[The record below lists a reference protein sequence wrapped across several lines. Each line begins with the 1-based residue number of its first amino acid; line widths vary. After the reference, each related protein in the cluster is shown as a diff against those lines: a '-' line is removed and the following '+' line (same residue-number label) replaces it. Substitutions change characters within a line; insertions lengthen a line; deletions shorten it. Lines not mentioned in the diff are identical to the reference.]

1 MKLKL
6 TALALILLFS
16 EMAFSQQ
23 SFVQTINLDTSITK
37 TYDSASFYVKNPT
50 NKVMTV
56 TNGRT
61 LNSMFFLR
69 STSFTVNPNDSV
81 QKWVIFRTNQNITYR
96 DFIIYDVN
104 VLKNSLVYYTV
115 ATGKYAD
122 VLYAFTQGLIDEEL
136 KTALKNFTTTG
147 YITLGYNVARDRMY
161 ESIDDYDNNDTL
173 ECVYTGRRAYVP
185 NRAGAG
191 NVNFNCEHT
200 WPQSFFN
207 SNDPMVSDVNH
218 LFPTDDAAN
227 NARSNYPFGFVLTN
241 ITFNV
246 GGSKLGKDFEGA
258 TVFEARDKHKGNVA
272 RALFYFAVKY
282 GNQGGFTGGKQEDVL
297 RQWNLIDTV
306 DAHERTRNDRIKQY
320 LNVRN
325 PFIDHPEF
333 IDRIKST
340 YTTILNIPRPKT
352 SAAPSNATYDT
363 LAKND
368 TASYYIAIFNSGT
381 GNASISNVSSSNGVF
396 TVESFPSTI
405 AQNTFAYARV
415 KFKPN
420 ANNQTFNGLITI
432 TSSDTVKTVNVTGYS
447 NSQTAGIATLST
459 QVPDRFALSQ
469 NYPNPFNPTTKIN
482 FAVPYRSFVTLKVYD
497 LNGREVSAL
506 VNNILQ
512 AGTYQ
517 YEFDA
522 AALPSG
528 TYFYKLETSDFTSTK
543 KLILIK

>member
-6 TALALILLFS
+6 TALALILLLSDF
-16 EMAFSQQ
+16 AFSQQ

-37 TYDSASFYVKNPT
+37 TLDSASFYVKNPT
-50 NKVMTV
+50 NKVMQI

-81 QKWVIFRTNQNITYR
+81 LTWILFRTSQNITYR
-96 DFIIYDVN
+96 DFIIFDNN
-104 VLKNSLVYYTV
+104 VLKNSLVYYTS

-122 VLYAFTQGLIDEEL
+122 VIYAFTQGLIDEEL
-136 KTALKNFTTTG
+136 KTALRTFTTTG

-161 ESIDDYDNNDTL
+161 ESIDDYGNNDTL

-185 NRAGAG
+185 NRASAG

-207 SNDPMVSDVNH
+207 SNDPMMSDVNH
-218 LFPTDDAAN
+218 LYPTDDNAN
-227 NARSNYPFGFVLTN
+227 NVRANYPFGFAISGVTYS
-241 ITFNV
+241 V
-246 GGSKLGKDFEGA
+246 GGSMLGKDFENT
-258 TVFEARDKHKGNVA
+258 TVFEARNKHKGNVA
-272 RALFYFAVKY
+272 RSLFYFSVKY
-282 GNQGGFTGGKQEDVL
+282 GNQGGFMSGKQENVL
-297 RQWNLIDTV
+297 RAWNLIDTV
-306 DAHERTRNDRIKQY
+306 DANEITRNNRVKQY

-340 YTTILNIPRPKT
+340 YSTILNIPRPKT
-352 SAAPSNATYDT
+352 SVAPSNAKYDT
-363 LAKND
+363 LARND
-368 TASYYIAIFNSGT
+368 TSSYYIAIFNSGE
-381 GNASISNVSSSNGVF
+381 GNATINNVASSNGVF
-396 TVESFPSTI
+396 TVESFPTSI
-405 AQNTFAYARV
+405 AQNSFGYARV
-415 KFKPN
+415 KFRPN
-420 ANNQTFNGLITI
+420 ANNQTFTGTI
-432 TSSDTVKTVNVTGYS
+432 TVSSSDTVKTVNVTGYS
-447 NSQTAGIATLST
+447 NNLSGITTVSS
-459 QVPDRFALSQ
+459 QVPDKFALSQ

-482 FAVPYRSFVTLKVYD
+482 FAVPYKSFVSLKVFD
-497 LNGREVSAL
+497 MNGREVSAL
-506 VNNILQ
+506 VNNTLQ

-517 YEFDA
+517 YDFNA

>member
-6 TALALILLFS
+6 TVIALLFLIS
-16 EMAFSQQ
+16 DLAFSQQ

-37 TYDSASFYVKNPT
+37 TIDSASFYIKNPT
-50 NKVMTV
+50 NKVMQV

-61 LNSMFFLR
+61 LNSMFFVR
-69 STSFTVNPNDSV
+69 TTSFTINPFDSV
-81 QKWVIFRTNQNITYR
+81 QTWILFRTNQNITYR
-96 DFIIYDVN
+96 DFIIYDNN

-122 VLYAFTQGLIDEEL
+122 VTYAFTQGLIDEPL

-147 YITLGYNVARDRMY
+147 YITLGYNVARDKMY
-161 ESIDDYDNNDTL
+161 ETIDDYGNNDTL

-191 NVNFNCEHT
+191 NVSFNCEHT

-207 SNDPMVSDVNH
+207 SQDPMVSDINH
-218 LFPTDDAAN
+218 LYPTDDAAN
-227 NARSNYPFGFVLTN
+227 NARSNYAFGFVVSG

-246 GGSKLGKDFEGA
+246 GGSKLGKDFENE

-272 RALFYFAVKY
+272 RSLFYFAVKY
-282 GNQGGFTGGKQEDVL
+282 GNQGGFMSGKQENVL

-306 DAHERTRNDRIKQY
+306 DANEITRNNRIKTF

-340 YTTILNIPRPKT
+340 YSTILTIPRPKT
-352 SAAPSNATYDT
+352 SVAPSNAKYDT
-363 LAKND
+363 LAKNN
-368 TASYYIAIFNSGT
+368 TASYYISIFNSGE
-381 GNASISNVSSSNGVF
+381 GNASINNVASSNGVF
-396 TVESFPSTI
+396 TVESFPTSI
-405 AQNTFAYARV
+405 AQNTFGYARV

-420 ANNQTFNGLITI
+420 ANNQTFTSVITI
-432 TSSDTVKTVNVTGYS
+432 TSSDTVKTVNLTGYS
-447 NSQTAGIATLST
+447 NSLTAGIVTLSNEI
-459 QVPDRFALSQ
+459 PSKFALAQ

-482 FAVPYRSFVTLKVYD
+482 FEVPSRSFVSLKVFD
-497 LNGREVSAL
+497 LNGKEVANL
-506 VNNILQ
+506 VSQVQ
-512 AGTYQ
+512 APGYYQ
-517 YEFDA
+517 YDFDGSN
-522 AALPSG
+522 LPSG
-528 TYFYKLETSDFTSTK
+528 TYFYKLQTADFTSTK
-543 KLILIK
+543 KLVLVK

>member
-6 TALALILLFS
+6 TVIALLFLIS
-16 EMAFSQQ
+16 DFAFSQQ

-37 TYDSASFYVKNPT
+37 TLDSASFYIKNPT
-50 NKVMTV
+50 NKVMQV

-69 STSFTVNPNDSV
+69 TTAFTINPFDSI
-81 QKWVIFRTNQNITYR
+81 QTWILFRTNQNITYR
-96 DFIIYDVN
+96 DFIIYDNN
-104 VLKNSLVYYTV
+104 VLKNSIVYYTV

-122 VLYAFTQGLIDEEL
+122 VTYAFTQGLIDEPL

-147 YITLGYNVARDRMY
+147 YITLGYNVARDKMY
-161 ESIDDYDNNDTL
+161 ETVDDYGNNDTL

-207 SNDPMVSDVNH
+207 SNDPMVSDINH

-227 NARSNYPFGFVLTN
+227 NARSNYAFGFVVSG

-246 GGSKLGKDFEGA
+246 GGSKLGKDFENE

-282 GNQGGFTGGKQEDVL
+282 GNQGGYMGGKQEGVL

-306 DAHERTRNDRIKQY
+306 DANEVTRNNRIKTF

-340 YTTILNIPRPKT
+340 YSTILPVPRPKT
-352 SAAPSNATYDT
+352 AVAPSNAKYDT

-368 TASYYIAIFNSGT
+368 TASYYIAIFNSGE
-381 GNASISNVSSSNGVF
+381 GNATINNVSSSNGVF
-396 TVESFPSTI
+396 TVESFPTSV
-405 AQNTFAYARV
+405 AQNTFGYARV

-420 ANNQTFNGLITI
+420 ANNQTFTSLITI
-432 TSSDTVKTVNVTGYS
+432 TSSDTVKTVNLTGYS
-447 NSQTAGIATLST
+447 NSQTAGIVTLSNEI
-459 QVPDRFALSQ
+459 PSRFALSQ
-469 NYPNPFNPTTKIN
+469 NYPNPFNPATKIN
-482 FAVPYRSFVTLKVYD
+482 FEVPVRSFVSLKVFD
-497 LNGREVSAL
+497 MNGKEVSNL
-506 VNNILQ
+506 VSQIQ
-512 AGTYQ
+512 APGYYQ
-517 YEFDA
+517 YDFDGSN
-522 AALPSG
+522 LPSG
-528 TYFYKLETSDFTSTK
+528 TYFYKLQTADFTSTK
-543 KLILIK
+543 KFVLVK

>member
-6 TALALILLFS
+6 TALALILLLSDF
-16 EMAFSQQ
+16 AFSQQ

-37 TYDSASFYVKNPT
+37 TLDSASFYVKNPT
-50 NKVMTV
+50 NKVMQI

-61 LNSMFFLR
+61 LNNMFFLR

-96 DFIIYDVN
+96 DFIIYDNN
-104 VLKNSLVYYTV
+104 VLKNSIVYYTV

-122 VLYAFTQGLIDEEL
+122 VLYAFTQGLIDEPL

-147 YITLGYNVARDRMY
+147 YITLGYNVGRDRMY
-161 ESIDDYDNNDTL
+161 ESIDDYGNNDTL

-218 LFPTDDAAN
+218 LFPTDDEAN
-227 NARSNYPFGFVLTN
+227 NRRANYQFGIVVGTP
-241 ITFNV
+241 TWQNV
-246 GGSKLGKDFEGA
+246 SKLGVDFEGQIC
-258 TVFEARDKHKGNVA
+258 FEPRDKHKGNVA
-272 RALFYFAVKY
+272 RSLFYFAVKY
-282 GNQGGFTGGKQEDVL
+282 GNQGGYMSGKQENVL
-297 RQWNLIDTV
+297 RQWTILDTV
-306 DAHERTRNDRIKQY
+306 DANEMTRNNRIKQY

-340 YTTILNIPRPKT
+340 YSTILTIPRPKT
-352 SAAPSNATYDT
+352 SVAPSNAVYDT
-363 LAKND
+363 LARND
-368 TASYYIAIFNSGT
+368 TSSYYIAILNSGE
-381 GNASISNVSSSNGVF
+381 GNATINNVSSSNGVF
-396 TVESFPSTI
+396 TVESFPTSI
-405 AQNTFAYARV
+405 AQNSFGYARV
-415 KFKPN
+415 KFRPN
-420 ANNQTFNGLITI
+420 ANNQTFTGLITI
-432 TSSDTVKTVNVTGYS
+432 SSSDTVKTVNVTGYS
-447 NSQTAGIATLST
+447 NNLSGISTVST
-459 QVPDRFALSQ
+459 QIPDRFALSQ
-469 NYPNPFNPTTKIN
+469 NFPNPFNPTTKIN
-482 FAVPYRSFVTLKVYD
+482 FAVPYRSFVTLKVFD
-497 LNGREVSAL
+497 MNGREVSSL
-506 VNNILQ
+506 VNNTLQ

-517 YEFDA
+517 YDFDGSS
-522 AALPSG
+522 LTSG

>member
-16 EMAFSQQ
+16 DFAFSQQ

-37 TYDSASFYVKNPT
+37 TLDSASFYVKNPT
-50 NKVMTV
+50 NKVMQI

-61 LNSMFFLR
+61 LNNMFFLR

-96 DFIIYDVN
+96 DFIIYDNN

-122 VLYAFTQGLIDEEL
+122 VLYAFTQGLIDEPL
-136 KTALKNFTTTG
+136 KTALKTFTTTG
-147 YITLGYNVARDRMY
+147 YITLGYNVGRDRMY
-161 ESIDDYDNNDTL
+161 ESIDDYGNNDTL

-218 LFPTDDAAN
+218 LFPTDDEAN
-227 NARSNYPFGFVLTN
+227 NRRANYQFGIVVGTP
-241 ITFNV
+241 TWQNV
-246 GGSKLGKDFEGA
+246 SKLGVDFEGQIC
-258 TVFEARDKHKGNVA
+258 FEPRDKHKGNVA
-272 RALFYFAVKY
+272 RSLFYFAVKY
-282 GNQGGFTGGKQEDVL
+282 GNQGGYMSGKQENVL
-297 RQWNLIDTV
+297 RQWTVLDTV
-306 DAHERTRNDRIKQY
+306 DANEMTRNNRIKQY

-340 YTTILNIPRPKT
+340 YSTILTIPRPKT
-352 SAAPSNATYDT
+352 SVAPSNAVYDT

-368 TASYYIAIFNSGT
+368 TSSYYISIFNSGE
-381 GNASISNVSSSNGVF
+381 GNATINNVASSNGVF
-396 TVESFPSTI
+396 TVESFPTSI
-405 AQNTFAYARV
+405 AQNSFAYARV

-420 ANNQTFNGLITI
+420 ANNQTFTSVITI
-432 TSSDTVKTVNVTGYS
+432 STSDTVKTVNLTGYS
-447 NSQTAGIATLST
+447 NSQTAGIISLSS
-459 QVPDRFALSQ
+459 QVPDKFALSQ
-469 NYPNPFNPTTKIN
+469 NFPNPFNPATKIN
-482 FAVPYRSFVTLKVYD
+482 FAVPYRSFVTLKVFD
-497 LNGREVSAL
+497 MNGREVSSL
-506 VNNILQ
+506 VNNTLQ

-517 YEFDA
+517 YDFDGSS
-522 AALPSG
+522 LTSG

>member
-50 NKVMTV
+50 NKVMQV

-61 LNSMFFLR
+61 LNNMFFLR

-104 VLKNSLVYYTV
+104 VLRNSLVYFTI

-122 VLYAFTQGLIDEEL
+122 VMYGFTQGLIDEDL

-147 YITLGYNVARDRMY
+147 YITLGYNVGRDRMY

-191 NVNFNCEHT
+191 AVSFNCEHT

-218 LFPTDDAAN
+218 LYPTDDAAN
-227 NARSNYPFGFVLTN
+227 NARSNYPFGIVLTG

-246 GGSKLGKDFEGA
+246 GGSKLGKDYENA
-258 TVFEARDKHKGNVA
+258 TVFEPRDKHKGNVA
-272 RALFYFAVKY
+272 RSMFYFGVKY
-282 GNQGGFTGGKQEDVL
+282 GNQGGFMSGKMDAAL
-297 RQWNLIDTV
+297 RQWNVLDTV
-306 DAHERTRNDRIKQY
+306 DAHEKTRNDRIKQY

-340 YTTILNIPRPKT
+340 YSTILPIPRPKT
-352 SAAPSNATYDT
+352 SAAPYNAVYDT

-368 TASYYIAIFNSGT
+368 TASYYIAIFNSGE
-381 GNASISNVSSSNGVF
+381 GNATISNVSSSNGVF
-396 TVESFPSTI
+396 TVVSFPSSI

-420 ANNQTFNGLITI
+420 ANNQTFTGLITI

-447 NSQTAGIATLST
+447 NDLTAGIATLSS

-469 NYPNPFNPTTKIN
+469 NFPNPFNPTTKIN
-482 FAVPYRSFVTLKVYD
+482 FAVPYRSFVSLKVYD

-506 VNNILQ
+506 VNNTLQ

>member
-16 EMAFSQQ
+16 DFAFSQQ

-37 TYDSASFYVKNPT
+37 TLDSASFYVKNPT
-50 NKVMTV
+50 NKVMQI

-61 LNSMFFLR
+61 LNNMFFLR

-96 DFIIYDVN
+96 DFIIFDNN

-122 VLYAFTQGLIDEEL
+122 VLYAFTQGLIDEPL
-136 KTALKNFTTTG
+136 KTALKTFTTTG
-147 YITLGYNVARDRMY
+147 YITLGYNVGRDRMY
-161 ESIDDYDNNDTL
+161 ESIDDYGNNDTL

-218 LFPTDDAAN
+218 LFPTDDEAN
-227 NARSNYPFGFVLTN
+227 NRRANYQFGIVVGTP
-241 ITFNV
+241 TWQNV
-246 GGSKLGKDFEGA
+246 SKLGVDFEGQIC
-258 TVFEARDKHKGNVA
+258 FEPRDKHKGNVA
-272 RALFYFAVKY
+272 RSLFYFAVKY
-282 GNQGGFTGGKQEDVL
+282 GNQGGYMSGKQENVL
-297 RQWNLIDTV
+297 RQWTVLDTV
-306 DAHERTRNDRIKQY
+306 DANEMTRNNRIKQY

-340 YTTILNIPRPKT
+340 FSTILTIPRPKT
-352 SAAPSNATYDT
+352 NVAPSNATYDT

-368 TASYYIAIFNSGT
+368 TASYYIAIFNSGE
-381 GNASISNVSSSNGVF
+381 GNATINNVSSSNGVF
-396 TVESFPSTI
+396 TVESFPTSI

-420 ANNQTFNGLITI
+420 ANNQTFTSLITI
-432 TSSDTVKTVNVTGYS
+432 SSSDTVKTVNLTGYS

-459 QVPDRFALSQ
+459 QIPDKFALSQ
-469 NYPNPFNPTTKIN
+469 NFPNPFNPTTKIN
-482 FAVPYRSFVTLKVYD
+482 FAVPYRSYVSLKVFD
-497 LNGREVSAL
+497 MNGREVSAL
-506 VNNILQ
+506 VNNTLQ

-517 YEFDA
+517 YDFDGSS
-522 AALPSG
+522 LTSG

>member
-16 EMAFSQQ
+16 DFAFSQQ

-37 TYDSASFYVKNPT
+37 TLDSASFYVKNPT
-50 NKVMTV
+50 NKVMQI

-61 LNSMFFLR
+61 LNNMFFLR

-96 DFIIYDVN
+96 DFIIFDNN

-122 VLYAFTQGLIDEEL
+122 VLYAFTQGLIDEPL
-136 KTALKNFTTTG
+136 KTALKTFTTNG
-147 YITLGYNVARDRMY
+147 YITLGYNVGRDRMY
-161 ESIDDYDNNDTL
+161 ESIDDYGNNDTL

-218 LFPTDDAAN
+218 LFPTDDEAN
-227 NARSNYPFGFVLTN
+227 NRRANYQFGIVVGTP
-241 ITFNV
+241 TWQNV
-246 GGSKLGKDFEGA
+246 SKLGVDFEGQIC
-258 TVFEARDKHKGNVA
+258 FEPRDKHKGNVA
-272 RALFYFAVKY
+272 RSLFYFAVKY
-282 GNQGGFTGGKQEDVL
+282 GNQGGYMSGKQENVL
-297 RQWNLIDTV
+297 RQWTVLDTV
-306 DAHERTRNDRIKQY
+306 DANEMTRNNRIKQY

-340 YTTILNIPRPKT
+340 FSTILTIPRPKT
-352 SAAPSNATYDT
+352 NVAPSNATYDT

-368 TASYYIAIFNSGT
+368 TASYYIAIFNSGE
-381 GNASISNVSSSNGVF
+381 GNATINNVSSSNGVF
-396 TVESFPSTI
+396 TVESFPTSI

-420 ANNQTFNGLITI
+420 ANNQTFTSLITI
-432 TSSDTVKTVNVTGYS
+432 SSSDTVKTVNLTGYS

-459 QVPDRFALSQ
+459 QIPDKFALSQ
-469 NYPNPFNPTTKIN
+469 NFPNPFNPTTKIN
-482 FAVPYRSFVTLKVYD
+482 FAVPYRSYVSLKVFD
-497 LNGREVSAL
+497 MNGREVSAL
-506 VNNILQ
+506 VNNTLQ

-517 YEFDA
+517 YDFDGSS
-522 AALPSG
+522 LTSG

>member
-1 MKLKL
+1 M
-6 TALALILLFS
+6 
-16 EMAFSQQ
+16 Q
-23 SFVQTINLDTSITK
+23 
-37 TYDSASFYVKNPT
+37 
-50 NKVMTV
+50 V

-61 LNSMFFLR
+61 LNSMFFVR
-69 STSFTVNPNDSV
+69 TTSFTINPFDSV
-81 QKWVIFRTNQNITYR
+81 QTWILFRTNQNITYR
-96 DFIIYDVN
+96 DFIIYDNN
-104 VLKNSLVYYTV
+104 VLKNSIVYYTV

-122 VLYAFTQGLIDEEL
+122 VTYAFTQGLIDEPL

-147 YITLGYNVARDRMY
+147 YITLGYNVARDKMY
-161 ESIDDYDNNDTL
+161 ETIDDYGNNDTL

-207 SNDPMVSDVNH
+207 SNDPMVSDINH

-227 NARSNYPFGFVLTN
+227 NARSNYAFGFVVSN

-246 GGSKLGKDFEGA
+246 GGSKLGKDFENE

-282 GNQGGFTGGKQEDVL
+282 GNQGGYMSGKQENVL

-306 DAHERTRNDRIKQY
+306 DANEITRNNRIKTF

-340 YTTILNIPRPKT
+340 YSTILTIPRPKT
-352 SAAPSNATYDT
+352 SVAPSSAKYDT

-368 TASYYIAIFNSGT
+368 TASYYIAIFNSGE
-381 GNASISNVSSSNGVF
+381 GNASINNVASSNGVF
-396 TVESFPSTI
+396 TVESFPTSI
-405 AQNTFAYARV
+405 AQNTFGYARV

-420 ANNQTFNGLITI
+420 ANNQTFTSVITI
-432 TSSDTVKTVNVTGYS
+432 TSSDTVKTVNLTGYS
-447 NSQTAGIATLST
+447 NSQTAGIVTLSNEI
-459 QVPDRFALSQ
+459 PSKFALAQ

-482 FAVPYRSFVTLKVYD
+482 FEVPVRSFVSLKVFD
-497 LNGREVSAL
+497 LNGKEVANL
-506 VNNILQ
+506 VSQVQ
-512 AGTYQ
+512 APGYYQ
-517 YEFDA
+517 YDFDGSN
-522 AALPSG
+522 LPSG
-528 TYFYKLETSDFTSTK
+528 TYFYKLQTADFTSTK
-543 KLILIK
+543 KLVLVK

>member
-6 TALALILLFS
+6 TAIALILLFS

-37 TYDSASFYVKNPT
+37 TFDSASFYVKNPT
-50 NKVMTV
+50 NKVMQV

-81 QKWVIFRTNQNITYR
+81 QKWVIFKTNQNITYR
-96 DFIIYDVN
+96 DFIIYDNN
-104 VLKNSLVYYTV
+104 VLKNSIVYYTV

-122 VLYAFTQGLIDEEL
+122 VTYAFTQGLIDEPL

-147 YITLGYNVARDRMY
+147 YITLGYNVGRDRMY
-161 ESIDDYDNNDTL
+161 ESIDDYGNNDTL

-218 LFPTDDAAN
+218 LFPTDDEAN
-227 NARSNYPFGFVLTN
+227 NRRANYPFGIVVGTP
-241 ITFNV
+241 TWQNV
-246 GGSKLGKDFEGA
+246 SKLGVDFENT
-258 TVFEARDKHKGNVA
+258 TVFEPRDKHKGNVA
-272 RALFYFAVKY
+272 RSLFYFAVKY
-282 GNQGGFTGGKQEDVL
+282 GNQGGFMSGKQENVL
-297 RQWNLIDTV
+297 RQWTVLDTV
-306 DAHERTRNDRIKQY
+306 DANEMTRNNRIKQY

-340 YTTILNIPRPKT
+340 YSTILTIPRPKT
-352 SAAPSNATYDT
+352 NVAPSNATYDT

-368 TASYYIAIFNSGT
+368 TASFYVAIFNTGE
-381 GNASISNVSSSNGVF
+381 GNASINNVSSSNGVF
-396 TVESFPSTI
+396 TVESFPTSI
-405 AQNTFAYARV
+405 AQNTFGYARV

-420 ANNQTFNGLITI
+420 ANNQTFNGIITV

-447 NSQTAGIATLST
+447 NSQTAGITTLST
-459 QVPDRFALSQ
+459 QIPDKFLLAQ
-469 NYPNPFNPTTKIN
+469 NYPNPFNPSTKIN
-482 FAVPYRSFVTLKVYD
+482 FAVPYRSFVSLKVFD
-497 LNGREVSAL
+497 MSGKEVSAL
-506 VNNILQ
+506 VNGTLT
-512 AGTYQ
+512 AGTYV

-522 AALPSG
+522 AGLPSG

-543 KLILIK
+543 KLILLK

>member
-6 TALALILLFS
+6 TVIALLFLIS
-16 EMAFSQQ
+16 DFAFSQQ

-37 TYDSASFYVKNPT
+37 TLDSASFYIKNPT
-50 NKVMTV
+50 NKVMQV

-69 STSFTVNPNDSV
+69 TTAFTINPFDSI
-81 QKWVIFRTNQNITYR
+81 QTWILFRTNQNITYR
-96 DFIIYDVN
+96 DFIIYDNN
-104 VLKNSLVYYTV
+104 VLKNSIVYYTV

-122 VLYAFTQGLIDEEL
+122 VTYAFTQGLIDEPL

-147 YITLGYNVARDRMY
+147 YITLGYNVARDKMY
-161 ESIDDYDNNDTL
+161 ETVDDYGNNDTL

-191 NVNFNCEHT
+191 NVSFNCEHT

-207 SNDPMVSDVNH
+207 SNDPMVSDINH

-227 NARSNYPFGFVLTN
+227 NARSNYAFGFVVSG
-241 ITFNV
+241 ITYNN
-246 GGSKLGKDFEGA
+246 GGSKLGKDFENE

-272 RALFYFAVKY
+272 RSLFYFAVKY
-282 GNQGGFTGGKQEDVL
+282 GNQGGYMGGKQEGVL

-306 DAHERTRNDRIKQY
+306 DANEVTRNNRIKTF

-340 YTTILNIPRPKT
+340 YSTILPVPRPKT
-352 SAAPSNATYDT
+352 AVAPSNAKYDT

-368 TASYYIAIFNSGT
+368 TASYYIAIFNSGE
-381 GNASISNVSSSNGVF
+381 GNATINNVSSSNGVF
-396 TVESFPSTI
+396 TVESFPTSV
-405 AQNTFAYARV
+405 AQNTFGYARV

-420 ANNQTFNGLITI
+420 ANNQTFTSLITI
-432 TSSDTVKTVNVTGYS
+432 TSSDTVKTVNLTGYS
-447 NSQTAGIATLST
+447 NSQTAGIVTLSNEI
-459 QVPDRFALSQ
+459 PSKFALSQ
-469 NYPNPFNPTTKIN
+469 NYPNPFNPATKIN
-482 FAVPYRSFVTLKVYD
+482 FEVPVRSFVSLKVFD
-497 LNGREVSAL
+497 MNGKEVSNL
-506 VNNILQ
+506 VSQIQ
-512 AGTYQ
+512 APGYYQ
-517 YEFDA
+517 YDFDGSN
-522 AALPSG
+522 LPSG
-528 TYFYKLETSDFTSTK
+528 TYFYKLQTADFTSTK
-543 KLILIK
+543 KFVLVK

>member
-16 EMAFSQQ
+16 DFAFSQQ

-37 TYDSASFYVKNPT
+37 TLDSASFYVKNPT
-50 NKVMTV
+50 NKVMQI

-61 LNSMFFLR
+61 LNNMFFLR

-96 DFIIYDVN
+96 DFIIYDNN

-122 VLYAFTQGLIDEEL
+122 VLYAFTQGLIDEPL
-136 KTALKNFTTTG
+136 KTALKTFTTTG
-147 YITLGYNVARDRMY
+147 YITLGYNVGRDRMY
-161 ESIDDYDNNDTL
+161 ESIDDYGNNDTL

-185 NRAGAG
+185 NRSGAG

-218 LFPTDDAAN
+218 LFPTDDEAN
-227 NARSNYPFGFVLTN
+227 NRRANYQFGIVVGTP
-241 ITFNV
+241 TWQNV
-246 GGSKLGKDFEGA
+246 SKLGVDFEGQIC
-258 TVFEARDKHKGNVA
+258 FEPRDKHKGNVA
-272 RALFYFAVKY
+272 RSLFYFAVKY
-282 GNQGGFTGGKQEDVL
+282 GNQGGYMSGKQENVL
-297 RQWNLIDTV
+297 RQWSVLDTV
-306 DAHERTRNDRIKQY
+306 DANEITRNTRIKQY

-340 YTTILNIPRPKT
+340 YSTILTIPRPKT
-352 SAAPSNATYDT
+352 SVAPSNAVYDT

-368 TASYYIAIFNSGT
+368 TSSYYISIFNSGE
-381 GNASISNVSSSNGVF
+381 GNATINNVASSNGVF
-396 TVESFPSTI
+396 TVESFPASI
-405 AQNTFAYARV
+405 AQNSFGYARV

-420 ANNQTFNGLITI
+420 ANNQTFTSVITI
-432 TSSDTVKTVNVTGYS
+432 STSDTVKTVNLTGYS
-447 NSQTAGIATLST
+447 NSQTAGIVSLSS
-459 QVPDRFALSQ
+459 QVPDKFALSQ
-469 NYPNPFNPTTKIN
+469 NFPNPFNPTTKIN
-482 FAVPYRSFVTLKVYD
+482 FAVPYRSFVTLKVFD
-497 LNGREVSAL
+497 MNGREVSSL
-506 VNNILQ
+506 VNNTLQ

-517 YEFDA
+517 YDFDGA
-522 AALPSG
+522 SLTSG

>member
-6 TALALILLFS
+6 TALALILLLSDF
-16 EMAFSQQ
+16 AFSQQ

-37 TYDSASFYVKNPT
+37 TLDSASFYVKNPT
-50 NKVMTV
+50 NKVMQI

-61 LNSMFFLR
+61 LNNMFFLR

-96 DFIIYDVN
+96 DFIIYDNN
-104 VLKNSLVYYTV
+104 VLKNSIVYYTV

-122 VLYAFTQGLIDEEL
+122 VLYAFTQGLIDEPL

-147 YITLGYNVARDRMY
+147 YITLGYNVGRDRMY
-161 ESIDDYDNNDTL
+161 ESIDDYGNNDTL

-218 LFPTDDAAN
+218 LFPTDDEAN
-227 NARSNYPFGFVLTN
+227 NRRANYQFGIVVGTP
-241 ITFNV
+241 TWQNV
-246 GGSKLGKDFEGA
+246 SKLGVDFEGQIC
-258 TVFEARDKHKGNVA
+258 FEPRDKHKGNVA
-272 RALFYFAVKY
+272 RSLFYFAVKY
-282 GNQGGFTGGKQEDVL
+282 GNQGGYMSGKQENVL
-297 RQWNLIDTV
+297 RQWTVLDTV
-306 DAHERTRNDRIKQY
+306 DANEMTRNNRIKQY

-340 YTTILNIPRPKT
+340 YSTILTIPRPKT
-352 SAAPSNATYDT
+352 SVAPSNAVYDT
-363 LAKND
+363 LARND
-368 TASYYIAIFNSGT
+368 TSSYYIAIFNSGE
-381 GNASISNVSSSNGVF
+381 GNATINNVSSSNGVF
-396 TVESFPSTI
+396 TVESFPTSI
-405 AQNTFAYARV
+405 AQNSFGYARV
-415 KFKPN
+415 KFRPN
-420 ANNQTFNGLITI
+420 ANNQTFTGLITI
-432 TSSDTVKTVNVTGYS
+432 SSSDTVKTVNVTGYS
-447 NSQTAGIATLST
+447 NNLSGISTVST
-459 QVPDRFALSQ
+459 QIPDRFALSQ

-482 FAVPYRSFVTLKVYD
+482 FAVPYRSFVTLKVFD
-497 LNGREVSAL
+497 MNGREVSSL
-506 VNNILQ
+506 VNNTLQ
-512 AGTYQ
+512 AGKYQ
-517 YEFDA
+517 YDFDGSS
-522 AALPSG
+522 LTSG

>member
-16 EMAFSQQ
+16 DFAFSQQ

-37 TYDSASFYVKNPT
+37 TLDSASFYVKNPT
-50 NKVMTV
+50 NKVMQV
-56 TNGRT
+56 VNGRT
-61 LNSMFFLR
+61 LNNMFFLR
-69 STSFTVNPNDSV
+69 NTSFTVNPNDSV
-81 QKWVIFRTNQNITYR
+81 QTWILFRTNQNITYR
-96 DFIIYDVN
+96 DFIIFDNN

-122 VLYAFTQGLIDEEL
+122 VLYSFTQGLIDEDL
-136 KTALKNFTTTG
+136 KTALKTFTTTG
-147 YITLGYNVARDRMY
+147 YITLGYNVGRDRMY
-161 ESIDDYDNNDTL
+161 ESIDDYGNNDTL

-218 LFPTDDAAN
+218 LYPTDDAAN
-227 NARSNYPFGFVLTN
+227 NARSNYPFGFVVSG

-246 GGSKLGKDFEGA
+246 GGSKLGKDFENA

-272 RALFYFAVKY
+272 RSLFYFAVKY
-282 GNQGGFTGGKQEDVL
+282 GNQGGFMSGKQENVL

-306 DAHERTRNDRIKQY
+306 DANEITRNNRIKQY

-340 YTTILNIPRPKT
+340 YSTILNIPRPKT
-352 SAAPSNATYDT
+352 SAAPFNAVYDT

-368 TASYYIAIFNSGT
+368 TSSYYIAIFNSGE
-381 GNASISNVSSSNGVF
+381 GNATISNVSSSNSVF
-396 TVESFPSTI
+396 TVESFPASI
-405 AQNTFAYARV
+405 PQKTFAYARV

-420 ANNQTFNGLITI
+420 ANNQTFNGIITI
-432 TSSDTVKTVNVTGYS
+432 TSSDTVKTVNVKGYS
-447 NSQTAGIATLST
+447 NDLTAGIATVSS
-459 QVPDRFALSQ
+459 QVPDRFELSQ
-469 NYPNPFNPTTKIN
+469 NFPNPFNPTTKIN
-482 FAVPYRSFVTLKVYD
+482 FAVPYRSFVTLKVFD
-497 LNGREVSAL
+497 MNGREVSSL
-506 VNNILQ
+506 VNNTLQ

-517 YEFDA
+517 YEFDGS
-522 AALPSG
+522 ALTSG